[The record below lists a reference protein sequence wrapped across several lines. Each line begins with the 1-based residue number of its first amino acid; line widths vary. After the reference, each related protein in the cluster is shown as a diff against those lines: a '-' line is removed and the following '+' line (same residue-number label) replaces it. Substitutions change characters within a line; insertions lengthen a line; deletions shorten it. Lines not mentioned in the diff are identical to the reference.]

1 MRSCGMRTG
10 LDGVVPSVRL
20 VATVLQGCE
29 GRSRSLQPTRRV
41 LQKCAVSDVAYDAV
55 RWSVEAATRSVT
67 GLRKVRCDLDGV
79 ARRYRGS
86 WGD

>member
-1 MRSCGMRTG
+1 MRSCGMRMG

-41 LQKCAVSDVAYDAV
+41 LQKYEVSNTMYDVV
-55 RWSVEAATRSVT
+55 RWGVETATQSLT
-67 GLRKVRCDLDGV
+67 ELREQQCNLDGV
-79 ARRYRGS
+79 ARQYRGP
-86 WGD
+86 

>member
-1 MRSCGMRTG
+1 MRTG

-41 LQKCAVSDVAYDAV
+41 LQKCEVSDVAYDAV
-55 RWSVEAATRSVT
+55 LGGIEAATRSVMVT
-67 GLRKVRCDLDGV
+67 RGARCD
-79 ARRYRGS
+79 
-86 WGD
+86 

>member
-29 GRSRSLQPTRRV
+29 GRARSLQPTRRV
-41 LQKCAVSDVAYDAV
+41 LQKNEVCDVAYDVV
-55 RWSVEAATRSVT
+55 RWSVEAATRSAT
-67 GLRKVRCDLDGV
+67 GLRGTRCDLDGV
-79 ARRYRGS
+79 AGRYRGS
-86 WGD
+86 

>member
-1 MRSCGMRTG
+1 MRTG

-41 LQKCAVSDVAYDAV
+41 LQKCGVSDVAYDTV
-55 RWSVEAATRSVT
+55 QWSVEAATRSVT
-67 GLRKVRCDLDGV
+67 ELREEQCDLDDV
-79 ARRYRGS
+79 VRRYGGS
-86 WGD
+86 QGD